1 MHSLLKN
8 RSKQVHFILEWDSSL
23 AIDNAED
30 ENYLATS
37 NPLKPQRIIAIVFIP
52 KKVKKEEP
60 CLVMLILY

>member
-1 MHSLLKN
+1 M
-8 RSKQVHFILEWDSSL
+8 HFILEWDSSL

-52 KKVKKEEP
+52 KKVKKEANS
-60 CLVMLILY
+60 LLN